1 MKHDYTFK
9 GRMCLL
15 SAMLI
20 APILYVNAKSL
31 VIETEIEGTLAEKIS
46 EADKWEITELKV
58 SGPLNAFDF
67 RTLREMAGNDYNG
80 EHTEGKLRKL
90 DLADANIIGYK
101 EDLPSENQS
110 YFIDYAAGY
119 IWMIGSDNKFNSN
132 LFYQCSSLEE
142 LTLPATAYVIEALTG
157 MDNLTIIS
165 VPDESQQ
172 LTVIDNILYS
182 KDKTILYYCPPLSA
196 ETSVTAP
203 LETQTIFSN
212 AFESV
217 QNVEQMTFSNVKSVQ
232 SYAISYCFNLKS
244 ITFGS
249 QLEELQQSGI
259 YANFLLQSVKVA
271 DNNPNFK
278 NLGSA
283 LTDKNGKVLYLYPVD
298 ENINDVTLE
307 DGIETIESGAFYSP
321 KVKTI
326 SLPNSVR
333 TIKSYAFM
341 SCAAAEQ
348 IYIGAGVDNLEPDFA
363 YNLLSL
369 SKYIVDAGNPNYK
382 SIDGAIYSKD
392 GKRCVLIPG
401 GRKEYSIAEGTTSLE
416 MICLG
421 SFNTNIQSLILPST
435 LTTCQTLSYR
445 HPLLSAIYCKAIV
458 PPTGS
463 SYPLFSYNVS
473 NITLYVP
480 TGTQSDY
487 QTSQLWRIFT
497 DIQEFDFTDIES
509 VTSGNEAYEVGRYSI
524 DGKMLPAPAPGINI
538 IKMSDGTVQKVLLPE
553 YR

>member
-20 APILYVNAKSL
+20 TPILYVNAKSL

-80 EHTEGKLRKL
+80 EPTEGKLRKL

-110 YFIDYAAGY
+110 YFIDHAAGY

-157 MDNLTIIS
+157 MGNLTIIS

-172 LTVIDNILYS
+172 LTVIDNVLYS

-203 LETQTIFSN
+203 SETQTIFSN

-249 QLEELQQSGI
+249 QLEELQESGI
-259 YANFLLQSVKVA
+259 YGNYLLQSVTVA
-271 DNNPNFK
+271 ENNPYFK
-278 NLGSA
+278 NIGSA
-283 LTDKNGKVLYLYPVD
+283 LTDKDGKVLYLYPVD
-298 ENINDVTLE
+298 ENTSEVTFP
-307 DGIETIESGAFYSP
+307 DGIETIERGAFYSSN
-321 KVKTI
+321 VKTI

-333 TIKSYAFM
+333 KVKAYALM
-341 SCAAAEQ
+341 SCTATERV
-348 IYIGAGVDNLEPDFA
+348 YIGTGVDTLEPDFA
-363 YNLLSL
+363 FNMSSL
-369 SKYIVDAGNPNYK
+369 IEYIVDAGNPNYK

-392 GKRCVLIPG
+392 GKQCVLIPG
-401 GRKEYSIAEGTTSLE
+401 GRKEYSIAEGTTSLD
-416 MICLG
+416 MVCLG
-421 SFNTNIQSLILPST
+421 SINTNIQCLTLPST
-435 LTTCQTLSYR
+435 LTNCQTLCYS
-445 HPLLSAIYCKAIV
+445 HPDLSAIYSKATV

-463 SYPLFSYNVS
+463 SYPLFPFNVA

-480 TGTQSDY
+480 TGTLSDY
-487 QTSQLWRIFT
+487 QNGQLWRIFT

-538 IKMSDGTVQKVLLPE
+538 IKMSDGTVQKVLVPE

>member
-20 APILYVNAKSL
+20 TPILYVNAKSL

-46 EADKWEITELKV
+46 ETDKWEITELKV

-80 EHTEGKLRKL
+80 DPTEGKLRKL

-110 YFIDYAAGY
+110 YFIDHAAGY

-165 VPDESQQ
+165 VPDDSQQ
-172 LTVIDNILYS
+172 LTVIDNVLYS

-203 LETQTIFSN
+203 LETQTIFSK

-217 QNVEQMTFSNVKSVQ
+217 QNVEQMTLSNVKSVQ

-249 QLEELQQSGI
+249 QLEELQESGI
-259 YANFLLQSVKVA
+259 YGNYLLQSVTVA
-271 DNNPNFK
+271 ENNPYFK
-278 NLGSA
+278 NIGSA
-283 LTDKNGKVLYLYPVD
+283 LTDKDGKVLYLYPVD
-298 ENINDVTLE
+298 ENTSEVTFP
-307 DGIETIESGAFYSP
+307 DGIETIERGAFYSSN
-321 KVKTI
+321 VKTI

-333 TIKSYAFM
+333 KVKAYALM
-341 SCAAAEQ
+341 SCTATERV
-348 IYIGAGVDNLEPDFA
+348 YIGTGVDTLEPDFA
-363 YNLLSL
+363 FNMSSL
-369 SKYIVDAGNPNYK
+369 IEYIVDAGNPNYK

-392 GKRCVLIPG
+392 GKQCVLIPG
-401 GRKEYSIAEGTTSLE
+401 GRKEYSIAEGTTSLD
-416 MICLG
+416 MVCLG
-421 SFNTNIQSLILPST
+421 SINTNIQCLTLPST
-435 LTTCQTLSYR
+435 LTNCQTLCYS
-445 HPLLSAIYCKAIV
+445 HPDLSAIYSKATV

-463 SYPLFSYNVS
+463 SYPLFPFNVA

-480 TGTQSDY
+480 TGTLSDY
-487 QTSQLWRIFT
+487 QNGQLWRIFT

-524 DGKMLPAPAPGINI
+524 DGRMLPAPAPGINI
-538 IKMSDGTVQKVLLPE
+538 IKMSDGTVQKVLVPE